1 MKILKNNKI
10 IKIFVASLLLIIAFS
25 LMCVPLFATENETSA
40 FEVDFSGVGAVY
52 MYDITHNTALFDY
65 NSEAVLNTST
75 SAKIMMGLLLCETLE
90 GRLDETVTVTS
101 EMLDGVRGSC
111 MKPNLKAGE
120 EISVNSLLYAALCG
134 SYNDAAYVLA
144 DVAFGDRSELVA
156 AMNKRAAEL
165 GANNTKYTNSLG
177 YPDNAEMKTTAK
189 DVLKIAREAQKN
201 ELYMRYSSAEK
212 YTCEKT
218 NKSDKRYIYNR
229 NSLVSGN
236 TYSYYYNSSCIGM
249 NAGYSG
255 EDGGWSVVTS
265 VNDEGVEYIVIVLG
279 GRESADETEIYA
291 YSIVNK
297 LVDYVCDKYNYVRIY
312 KKGQEV
318 GMTTVGLTALN
329 TDNAPYLAAEDLN
342 IYVSSDI
349 DLHKD
354 VTYRVHYTQKN
365 IKAPISAGTKIGVMQ
380 AIYNGQI
387 IGECDLVLEESYEKN
402 AIMGFIQ
409 SLFDYTQSRAF
420 VASIIFFAVSATVTF
435 IYLRIR
441 ASKFNRRIRK

>member
-1 MKILKNNKI
+1 MKNKQI
-10 IKIFVASLLLIIAFS
+10 IKIFVASLLLIILLSVTLLPA
-25 LMCVPLFATENETSA
+25 FATEDASPDI
-40 FEVDFSGVGAVY
+40 DFSGVGSVY
-52 MYDITHNTALFDY
+52 MYDITHNAALFDY
-65 NSEAVLNTST
+65 NSDAVLNTST
-75 SAKIMMGLLLCETLE
+75 SAKIMMGLLLCEALE

-101 EMLDGVRGSC
+101 SMLDGVRGSC
-111 MKPNLKAGE
+111 MKPNLTAGE
-120 EISVNSLLYAALCG
+120 EISINSLLYAALCG

-144 DVAFGDRSELVA
+144 DIAFGDRSELVA

-165 GANNTKYTNSLG
+165 GANNTKYTNPLG

-201 ELYMRYSSAEK
+201 ELYMRYVSAEK

-236 TYSYYYNSSCIGM
+236 TYSYYYNSRCIGM

-265 VNDEGVEYIVIVLG
+265 VNDEGVEYIVIVLC
-279 GRESADETEIYA
+279 GRESADETEVYA

-354 VTYRVHYTQKN
+354 VTYKVHYTQKN
-365 IKAPISAGTKIGVMQ
+365 IKAPIAAGTKIGVMQ

-387 IGECDLVLEESYEKN
+387 IGECDLVLEESYERN

-420 VASIIFFAVSATVTF
+420 VASIVFFVISFALTV
-435 IYLRIR
+435 IYLRVR
-441 ASKFNRRIRK
+441 ASRFNRRIRK

>member
-1 MKILKNNKI
+1 MKNKQI
-10 IKIFVASLLLIIAFS
+10 IKIFVASLLLIILLS
-25 LMCVPLFATENETSA
+25 VTLLPVFATEDASPDI
-40 FEVDFSGVGAVY
+40 DFSGVGSVY

-65 NSEAVLNTST
+65 NSDAVLNTST
-75 SAKIMMGLLLCETLE
+75 SAKIMMGLLLCEALE

-101 EMLDGVRGSC
+101 SMLDGVRGSC
-111 MKPNLKAGE
+111 MKPNLTAGE
-120 EISVNSLLYAALCG
+120 EISINSLLYAALCG

-144 DVAFGDRSELVA
+144 DIAFGDRSELVA

-165 GANNTKYTNSLG
+165 GANNTKYTNPLG

-201 ELYMRYSSAEK
+201 ELYMRYASAEK

-265 VNDEGVEYIVIVLG
+265 VNDEGVEYIVIVLC
-279 GRESADETEIYA
+279 GRESADETEVYA

-354 VTYRVHYTQKN
+354 VTYKVHYTQKN
-365 IKAPISAGTKIGVMQ
+365 IKAPIAAGTKIGVMQ

-409 SLFDYTQSRAF
+409 SIFDYTQSRAF
-420 VASIIFFAVSATVTF
+420 VASIIFFVVSFALAV
-435 IYLRIR
+435 IYLRVK
-441 ASKFNRRIRK
+441 ASRFNRRIRK

>member
-1 MKILKNNKI
+1 MKNKQI
-10 IKIFVASLLLIIAFS
+10 IKIFVASLLLIILLSVTLLPA
-25 LMCVPLFATENETSA
+25 FATEDASPDI
-40 FEVDFSGVGAVY
+40 DFSGVGSVY
-52 MYDITHNTALFDY
+52 MYDITHNAALFDY
-65 NSEAVLNTST
+65 NSDAVLNTST
-75 SAKIMMGLLLCETLE
+75 SAKIMMGLLLCEALE

-101 EMLDGVRGSC
+101 SMLDGVRGSC
-111 MKPNLKAGE
+111 MKPNLTAGE
-120 EISVNSLLYAALCG
+120 EISINSLLYAALCG

-144 DVAFGDRSELVA
+144 DIAFGDRSELVA

-201 ELYMRYSSAEK
+201 ELYMRYVSAEK

-236 TYSYYYNSSCIGM
+236 TYSYYYNSRCIGM

-265 VNDEGVEYIVIVLG
+265 VNDEGVEYIVIVLC
-279 GRESADETEIYA
+279 GRESADETEVYA

-354 VTYRVHYTQKN
+354 VTYKVHYTQKN
-365 IKAPISAGTKIGVMQ
+365 IKAPIAAGTKIGVMQ

-387 IGECDLVLEESYEKN
+387 IGECDLVLEESYERN

-420 VASIIFFAVSATVTF
+420 VASIVFFVISFALTV
-435 IYLRIR
+435 IYLRVR
-441 ASKFNRRIRK
+441 ASRFNRRIRK